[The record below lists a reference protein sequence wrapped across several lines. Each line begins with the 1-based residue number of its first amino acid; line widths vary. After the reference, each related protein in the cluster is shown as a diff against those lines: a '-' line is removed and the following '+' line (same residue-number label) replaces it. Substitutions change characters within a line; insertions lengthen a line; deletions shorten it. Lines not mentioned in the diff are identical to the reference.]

1 MESQRTPLCGW
12 VEARIREQGP
22 VTVAQFM
29 EWALY
34 HPEYGYYTRGPNIGP
49 RGDFTTSPE
58 ASPAFAQMLAKH
70 VAEVDALLGNPKTF
84 DIVEFGPGRGT
95 LACDLLDDLASQ
107 ASDLYSRANY
117 HLVEIS
123 PALVEEQKAL
133 LLPTHEGRVSWLAGL
148 SVEDNLCGAVIAN
161 EFVDAFPVHVLEAR
175 DGVLC
180 EQYVD
185 VHQDGFH
192 IAYGPPSS
200 LELTGFIQRNRLDLE
215 DREKVEI
222 NLKAGDWIKSTA
234 GAFSRCVA
242 LIVDYGDVAPARYSA
257 TRKEGT
263 LLGYYRGAVTDNILA
278 HPGEQDLTALVD
290 FTALQDDAT
299 SAGFDLVGM
308 TRQAS
313 FLIGL
318 GLGAD
323 GAADAHHEAIN
334 LDTALKRRRGL
345 QALISMEGLG
355 RFHVLILCKDI
366 EASEAR
372 AWLSG
377 LKYSEIL

>member
-1 MESQRTPLCGW
+1 MESQRTPLSGW
-12 VEARIREQGP
+12 IEARIREQGP
-22 VTVAQFM
+22 VTVKQFM

-58 ASPAFAQMLAKH
+58 ASPAFAQMLARH

-95 LACDLLDDLASQ
+95 LAYDLLDDLASH

-117 HLVEIS
+117 YLIEIS
-123 PALVEEQKAL
+123 PALVKEQKAL
-133 LLPTHEGRVSWLAGL
+133 LLPSHEGRVSWLAGL
-148 SVEDNLCGAVIAN
+148 SAKEKLCGAVIAN

-192 IAYGPPSS
+192 IAYRPPSS
-200 LELTGFIQRNRLDLE
+200 PGLTDFMRRNRLRLE
-215 DREKVEI
+215 DGEKVEI
-222 NLKAGDWIKSTA
+222 NLAAGDWIKSTA
-234 GAFSRCVA
+234 SAFSRCIA
-242 LIVDYGDVAPARYSA
+242 LIVDYGDVAPARYSP

-263 LLGYYRGAVTDNILA
+263 LLGYHLGAVTDNILA

-290 FTALQDDAT
+290 FTAIQDDAA
-299 SAGFDLVGM
+299 SAGFDVVGM

-323 GAADAHHEAIN
+323 DVRNEAAD
-334 LDTALKRRRGL
+334 LDTALKQRRGL
-345 QALISMEGLG
+345 QAVISMEGLG
-355 RFHVLILCKDI
+355 RFHVLILSKGI

-372 AWLSG
+372 ANLSG
-377 LKYSEIL
+377 LKYSEILEA